1 MEEEEKEKG
10 MTRRDFV
17 KTVGAAAAAG
27 SVLSMGLPKGAHA
40 AKTLKI
46 GFMGPFTGPA
56 SRTGD
61 AFKRGFD

>member
-27 SVLSMGLPKGAHA
+27 SVLSAGKLATVCRL
-40 AKTLKI
+40 AKRHRNSSI
-46 GFMGPFTGPA
+46 EFP
-56 SRTGD
+56 RD
-61 AFKRGFD
+61 